1 MDNQL
6 ANLSIDD
13 EEDIELVLEGSPW
26 AFNRHLLVPH
36 PLKEGENPDQVPLNN
51 WDIWVRV
58 HDIPPGFFTQGMAK
72 KFGDFTAT
80 FLFYDSRHL
89 LNGNYVT

>member
-36 PLKEGENPDQVPLNN
+36 PLKDQFI
-51 WDIWVRV
+51 DR
-58 HDIPPGFFTQGMAK
+58 
-72 KFGDFTAT
+72 
-80 FLFYDSRHL
+80 
-89 LNGNYVT
+89 